1 MNGSLVG
8 LVKALQ
14 CSLGIFDIA
23 LREKLF
29 VGFNHVEI
37 CANAHLVFKFVE
49 NMELFHTQF

>member
-8 LVKALQ
+8 LVKVLQ

-29 VGFNHVEI
+29 VGLNHVEI